1 MNYNLKLQAYKISQ
15 IAVDTKLIKDGK
27 EELAIECFVSPKFPL
42 NGDDDTL
49 LLAFNAS
56 VYEKDKKDAEKI
68 VSATAEFIYEC
79 NMHPETVGLI
89 VNRAPKG
96 ELNDGIKE
104 EIEKQGLHL
113 LGVVPQDETVYEY
126 DCEGRPTASLP
137 EDNPVKV
144 ALKEIIK
151 NLNL

>member
-79 NMHPETVGLI
+79 NMHPEDTKELRDYILDHCLDEIQDIAFEHINRIFETMNFTGL
-89 VNRAPKG
+89 K
-96 ELNDGIKE
+96 
-104 EIEKQGLHL
+104 IE
-113 LGVVPQDETVYEY
+113 
-126 DCEGRPTASLP
+126 AS
-137 EDNPVKV
+137 E
-144 ALKEIIK
+144 
-151 NLNL
+151 